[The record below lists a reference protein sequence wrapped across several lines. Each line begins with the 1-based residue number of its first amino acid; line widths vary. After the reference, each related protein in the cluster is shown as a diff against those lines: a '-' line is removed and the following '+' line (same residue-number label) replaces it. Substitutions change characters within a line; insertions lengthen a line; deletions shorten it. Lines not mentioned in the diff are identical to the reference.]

1 MCEGVDG
8 MQFLGIVNGDEGE
21 EERGDVVTV
30 EPMLVGIER
39 RASWYGVYVC
49 LYTCLCVCV

>member
-39 RASWYGVYVC
+39 SASWYGVYVC
-49 LYTCLCVCV
+49 LYTCLCV